1 MTPKADIEPVA
12 TLVERAR
19 GRADWYDDAHPGTV
33 KTPSLLRE
41 LASAILAL
49 EGERDAL
56 RKARE
61 QFWLE
66 VRKPRQVPRR
76 GGPFQKTEMVA
87 TLREWL
93 AGNPDAFVT
102 VLDLDDSGAP
112 DVQDA
117 AEALQMLD
125 GRSMSVGRRH
135 HETSAAAFR
144 ASEHI

>member
-1 MTPKADIEPVA
+1 MTPKPDIEPVA
-12 TLVERAR
+12 TLIEELRHASKLLGEVPLCPRQLMERI
-19 GRADWYDDAHPGTV
+19 G
-33 KTPSLLRE
+33 
-41 LASAILAL
+41 SALLAL

-144 ASEHI
+144 ASEHR